1 MPFNENQITTFEY
14 IGFDSISKN
23 YKINNTYDDEY
34 LTIKNNWKYLVFVK
48 TEINYDKKSYEGLV
62 IRCKVIDSNQTCEE
76 YSIDKTRILQFQIE
90 TFLAKK
96 EEEYK
101 NICFKTVEINNEN
114 NYFEDCIPIINI
126 RKY

>member
-34 LTIKNNWKYLVFVK
+34 LTIKNNWKDLVFVK

-90 TFLAKK
+90 TVIF
-96 EEEYK
+96 
-101 NICFKTVEINNEN
+101 
-114 NYFEDCIPIINI
+114 
-126 RKY
+126 